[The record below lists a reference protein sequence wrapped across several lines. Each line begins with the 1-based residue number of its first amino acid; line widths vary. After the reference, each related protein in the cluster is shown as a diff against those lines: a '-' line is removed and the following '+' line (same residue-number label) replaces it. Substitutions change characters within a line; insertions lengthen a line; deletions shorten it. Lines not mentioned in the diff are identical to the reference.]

1 MIIKNKNEPFFHI
14 IVDEIFSHSVLPMV
28 YEEINSLKNE
38 FKSEDMTKPAVD
50 NFGNSL
56 KKNKGVF
63 LAESKNYK
71 NSKIISSINAS
82 IKEISKYKN
91 WQNKTFCRMYNSAM
105 WGSELLNCYS
115 SGDYYMPHT
124 DSGLFTMIT
133 FLYENHKNGDSH
145 GGDLY
150 FPEYDY
156 LHKCNNNQAIIFFS
170 KELHGATTFTCNK
183 NCKRY
188 SIVTFSQLDN
198 FSDKNHEVR
207 KIKSKNKIDY
217 Q

>member
-1 MIIKNKNEPFFHI
+1 MIIRNKNEPFFHI
-14 IVDEIFSHSVLPMV
+14 VIDEIFSDSILPTI

-38 FKSEDMTKPAVD
+38 LKSGDMTKAALD
-50 NFGNSL
+50 SFGNSL
-56 KKNKGVF
+56 KKNKGIF
-63 LAESKNYK
+63 LVESKNYK
-71 NSKIISSINAS
+71 NSKVISSIDAS
-82 IKEISKYKN
+82 IKKISKCKN
-91 WQNKTFCRMYNSAM
+91 WENKTFCRMYNSVM
-105 WGSELLNCYS
+105 WGGELLNCYDS
-115 SGDYYMPHT
+115 SDYYMPHT

-133 FLYENHKNGDSH
+133 FLYENHENGDLQ

-170 KELHGATTFTCNK
+170 KELHGVTTFTSNK

-188 SIVTFSQLDN
+188 SIVTFSQLCD
-198 FSDKNHEVR
+198 FSDKNQKMK
-207 KIKSKNKIDY
+207 KINNKNNINY